1 MESVIIIAGIAVV
14 TMAAAGLIYF
24 RRKYFLLYQK
34 VQNLQKT
41 ILEGGLIESETD
53 REGPEDVVRDGF
65 LKIQKKYEIEAEA
78 LRKDRQMV
86 QELISDLSHQLKTPL
101 ANIRLYQEL
110 LKKPHLEKEQQRD
123 MQRRLEEQTD
133 KLDWLLAVLFQMAQ
147 LERGVASLTVEKA
160 FIFPAIK
167 RAVETVLPK
176 AEKKEI
182 SFWMEESLD
191 EKAADTKFYYDS
203 RWTEEVFVN
212 ILENGV
218 KYSPK
223 GSVIRL
229 SVEYFETYGAV
240 RIEDE
245 GSGIAREEQSQIF
258 RKFYRG
264 RGTGNIEGWGIGL
277 YLSRLILDQE
287 NGYVTVESEEGKG
300 SIFRVFLPISRE
312 KESMF

>member
-1 MESVIIIAGIAVV
+1 
-14 TMAAAGLIYF
+14 
-24 RRKYFLLYQK
+24 
-34 VQNLQKT
+34 
-41 ILEGGLIESETD
+41 
-53 REGPEDVVRDGF
+53 
-65 LKIQKKYEIEAEA
+65 
-78 LRKDRQMV
+78 
-86 QELISDLSHQLKTPL
+86 
-101 ANIRLYQEL
+101 
-110 LKKPHLEKEQQRD
+110 

>member
-1 MESVIIIAGIAVV
+1 M
-14 TMAAAGLIYF
+14 
-24 RRKYFLLYQK
+24 
-34 VQNLQKT
+34 
-41 ILEGGLIESETD
+41 
-53 REGPEDVVRDGF
+53 
-65 LKIQKKYEIEAEA
+65 
-78 LRKDRQMV
+78 
-86 QELISDLSHQLKTPL
+86 
-101 ANIRLYQEL
+101 
-110 LKKPHLEKEQQRD
+110 
-123 MQRRLEEQTD
+123 
-133 KLDWLLAVLFQMAQ
+133 
-147 LERGVASLTVEKA
+147 
-160 FIFPAIK
+160 
-167 RAVETVLPK
+167 
-176 AEKKEI
+176 
-182 SFWMEESLD
+182 
-191 EKAADTKFYYDS
+191 
-203 RWTEEVFVN
+203 
-212 ILENGV
+212 

-264 RGTGNIEGWGIGL
+264 RVTGNIEGWGIGL